1 MRPEVNQYLRSFKKR
16 YPKPV
21 VMISVAHGRPK
32 RYGVSN
38 VSPLCKALQLCCEA
52 RVGSDEH
59 DQKAREVLEHLH
71 GYRPSATDAPAEAF
85 RHDLHLLAAVL
96 RSY

>member
-1 MRPEVNQYLRSFKKR
+1 MRPEVNQYQRSFKKR
-16 YPKPV
+16 FPKPV
-21 VMISVAHGRPK
+21 VMISIDHGKAK

-38 VSPLCKALQLCCEA
+38 VSPLCKALQLCETQ
-52 RVGSDEH
+52 GEPDSH
-59 DQKAREVLEHLH
+59 DQKAREILDHLH
-71 GYRPSATDAPAEAF
+71 GYRPFATDAPAEVF